1 MQISLFL
8 NPLNSSADSVVHIGF
23 LTSVRACVR
32 PCVRADFYDGIT
44 FGKMIFFQKFFL
56 LYTFEGL
63 LISNEA
69 FRESSSTPS

>member
-1 MQISLFL
+1 MVKNAPKMTFL

-32 PCVRADFYDGIT
+32 PDFYDGIT

-56 LYTFEGL
+56 LYTFKGM